1 MDSKWDQQWKDFRDS
16 DPVLHQFF
24 KVKMKCAKSN
34 NALSWA
40 SLHADSQDP
49 GLGDSQGHS
58 KMMDAEAWLIT
69 TFQAQSVMV
78 IKNPRGKVVES
89 DLDKV
94 LLNVVRVGALPRPG

>member
-16 DPVLHQFF
+16 DPVLHRFVQ
-24 KVKMKCAKSN
+24 MKCAKSN
-34 NALSWA
+34 NALGWL
-40 SLHADSQDP
+40 SLHADSQGP

-69 TFQAQSVMV
+69 TFQAQLVMV
-78 IKNPRGKVVES
+78 IKNPRGEVVES
-89 DLDKV
+89 DLDKA